1 MNKWTCVEGPK
12 LLRAW
17 REKAQLTQQDVA
29 DRIGCGVTQ
38 YSAFETGR
46 ARPGLDYA
54 VAIERVSDGA
64 VAPHHWTADEDAEAS
79 IAEPAA

>member
-1 MNKWTCVEGPK
+1 MHKWSSLEAPK
-12 LLRAW
+12 LLRSW
-17 REKAQLTQQDVA
+17 RDKAQLTQQEA
-29 DRIGCGVTQ
+29 ANLIGCAVNK
-38 YSAFETGR
+38 YNAYEMGR
-46 ARPGLDYA
+46 ERPGLDYA